1 MNKNKILLLILILI
15 PFIALS
21 QSRRSEVY
29 NTLSEI
35 YEISENSS
43 LIIKTSP
50 SSTQMSLIDK
60 GLMPFEIGVYRF
72 ESEGDHARLYTATE
86 TYYSY
91 DRSLISQYSNEQNQ
105 SRQDYVT
112 YLFSQVRTVTYGPVL
127 KNPEGFYYTVVTSFN
142 LE

>member
-1 MNKNKILLLILILI
+1 MKKNIIFFLIFILL
-15 PFIALS
+15 PFTALT

-35 YEISENSS
+35 YEISENSP

-72 ESEGDHARLYTATE
+72 KSEGDHARLYTATE

-91 DRSLISQYSNEQNQ
+91 DRSLISEYSNEKNP

-127 KNPEGFYYTVVTSFN
+127 KNTEGLYYTVVTSFN